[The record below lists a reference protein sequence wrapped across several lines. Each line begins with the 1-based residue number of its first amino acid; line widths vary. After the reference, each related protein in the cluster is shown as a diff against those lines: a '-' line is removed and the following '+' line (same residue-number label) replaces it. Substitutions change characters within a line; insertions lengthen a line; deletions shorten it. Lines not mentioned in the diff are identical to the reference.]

1 METPRTEFADPF
13 RDPVAE
19 AARERF
25 GIEYLYPWQRLVIA
39 NILDAVQAATA
50 KREKDVGSGDSGDE
64 KKDDDI
70 DEDGESRGRQ
80 IVLLPTGAG
89 KSLCFQ
95 IPALFFPQP
104 TLVIFPLL
112 ALMADQER
120 RLRSVGLDPVIFRG
134 GQDEAE
140 RKKLFARLEG
150 TDGKPGA
157 RIVIANPE
165 VLASG
170 PVLDRI
176 VRRGIAHLAIDEAHC
191 VSEWGDTFRPA
202 YLDLARVIDRVKPLA
217 VTAFTATASPAVL
230 ARTAEV
236 LFAGRA
242 HIVRGEADRPNIA
255 YSVNLCHAK
264 EAALV
269 REVARRKRPIVI
281 FCATRGGTERMAI
294 LLRETFKDE
303 EIRFYHAG
311 LSREEKTAVETW
323 FHGHERAILT
333 ATCAWG
339 LGIDK
344 KNVRTVIHRDVPPSA
359 EAYAQESG
367 RAGRDGQSAEA
378 VLLWSPRDVSRI
390 GALPEVARMRAA
402 TLARFA
408 DGTRCRR
415 EVLLEALGDPRAGV
429 AAADGERIAC
439 SGCDVCGG
447 SASARARDGALVLS
461 YIRRNRRCYSRD
473 TIAENLVTT
482 GNRVDRERVGYQ
494 VWKHTDFLGI
504 IRDLENA
511 NEVRELD
518 FWPWKGMMTVIRPQ
532 RLRPG
537 ILFRP
542 GKIFLKPFY
551 RKAPRFR
558 LHPLLRRSPQEPLPG
573 GREPASAGERACG
586 T

>member
-1 METPRTEFADPF
+1 METLYTESADPF
-13 RDPVAE
+13 RDPVVD
-19 AARERF
+19 AARIRF
-25 GIEYLYPWQRLVIA
+25 GIEYLFPWQRLVIA
-39 NILDAVQAATA
+39 NILDAVRAATA
-50 KREKDVGSGDSGDE
+50 KRKKAADSSGSAGAGDS
-64 KKDDDI
+64 DDDI
-70 DEDGESRGRQ
+70 DEDGENRGRQ

-120 RLRSVGLDPVIFRG
+120 RLRSAGLDPVIFRG
-134 GQDEAE
+134 QQDDAE
-140 RKKLFARLEG
+140 REKLFARLEG
-150 TDGKPGA
+150 TDGRESA

-176 VRRGIAHLAIDEAHC
+176 AQAGIAHLAIDEAHC

-217 VTAFTATASPAVL
+217 VTAFTATASPGVL
-230 ARTAEV
+230 ERTAEV

-242 HIVRGEADRPNIA
+242 HIVRGEADRPNIT

-269 REVARRKRPIVI
+269 REVAKRKRPIVI

-294 LLRETFKDE
+294 LLRETFRDE
-303 EIRFYHAG
+303 EIKFYHAG
-311 LSREEKTAVETW
+311 LSREEKTEVETW
-323 FHGHERAILT
+323 FHGHESAILT

-378 VLLWSPRDVSRI
+378 VLLWSPRDATRI
-390 GALPEVARMRAA
+390 GALPDVPRLRAA

-415 EVLLEALGDPRAGV
+415 EVLLEALGIRGRETGPQRGSELPVRDAMY
-429 AAADGERIAC
+429 AAAPPLQGRRM
-439 SGCDVCGG
+439 
-447 SASARARDGALVLS
+447 ARS
-461 YIRRNRRCYSRD
+461 YS
-473 TIAENLVTT
+473 
-482 GNRVDRERVGYQ
+482 
-494 VWKHTDFLGI
+494 I
-504 IRDLENA
+504 IL
-511 NEVRELD
+511 
-518 FWPWKGMMTVIRPQ
+518 
-532 RLRPG
+532 
-537 ILFRP
+537 
-542 GKIFLKPFY
+542 
-551 RKAPRFR
+551 
-558 LHPLLRRSPQEPLPG
+558 
-573 GREPASAGERACG
+573 
-586 T
+586 

>member
-1 METPRTEFADPF
+1 METNPTDTADPF
-13 RDPVAE
+13 RDPVVD
-19 AARERF
+19 AARLRF
-25 GIEYLYPWQRLVIA
+25 GIEYLFPWQRLVIA
-39 NILDAVQAATA
+39 NILDAVQAATE
-50 KREKDVGSGDSGDE
+50 KREKEAEAGDL
-64 KKDDDI
+64 DDGI
-70 DEDGESRGRQ
+70 DEDGENRGRQ

-134 GQDEAE
+134 QQDEAE
-140 RKKLFARLEG
+140 REKLFARLEG
-150 TDGKPGA
+150 TDGKESA
-157 RIVIANPE
+157 RVVIANPE

-176 VRRGIAHLAIDEAHC
+176 ARAGIAHLAIDEAHC

-202 YLDLARVIDRVKPLA
+202 YLDLVRVIDRVKPLA

-230 ARTAEV
+230 ERTAEV

-269 REVARRKRPIVI
+269 REVAKRKRPIVI

-294 LLRETFKDE
+294 LLRETFRDE
-303 EIRFYHAG
+303 EIKFYHAG
-311 LSREEKTAVETW
+311 LSREEKSEVETW
-323 FHGHERAILT
+323 FHGHESAILT

-344 KNVRTVIHRDVPPSA
+344 KNVRTVIHRDVPPSS

-378 VLLWSPRDVSRI
+378 VLLWSPRDASRI
-390 GALPEVARMRAA
+390 GALPDLARMRAA

-415 EVLLEALGDPRAGV
+415 EVLLEALGDPRAGDG
-429 AAADGERIAC
+429 AAEGERIAC
-439 SGCDVCGG
+439 SGCDVCDGT
-447 SASARARDGALVLS
+447 AALKARDGALVLS
-461 YIRRNRRCYSRD
+461 YIRRNRRCYSRE
-473 TIAENLVTT
+473 TIAENLATT
-482 GNRVDRERVGYQ
+482 GNRVDRERGGYP

-504 IRDLENA
+504 IRDLEAA

-518 FWPWKGMMTVIRPQ
+518 CWPWKGMMTVIRPVLPRQ
-532 RLRPG
+532 QL
-537 ILFRP
+537 LVRP
-542 GKIFLKPFY
+542 GKIFSKIFC
-551 RKAPRFR
+551 RKGLR
-558 LHPLLRRSPQEPLPG
+558 LRLLHRRSLRRLRPD
-573 GREPASAGERACG
+573 GREPVSVEERACG